1 MEHFEKAELLVPT
14 DKILGDFHRI
24 AEPMHRNIHS
34 LLKMNQKLKEARGI
48 LLPHL
53 MDGTIEV

>member
-14 DKILGDFHRI
+14 DKILCDFHRI
-24 AEPMHRNIHS
+24 AKPMHRNIHS
-34 LLKMNQKLKEARGI
+34 LLKMNQKLKEARDI
-48 LLPHL
+48 LLPRL